1 MSSRAVMRGVMRLA
15 AVPRRTGTAHYYCI
29 AESPGN
35 VDIICWGE
43 IYSRVHLW
51 SCILFYEVTSLS
63 PEGGFLVV
71 IS

>member
-1 MSSRAVMRGVMRLA
+1 MSSRAVMRGVMRRA
-15 AVPRRTGTAHYYCI
+15 AVPRRTATT

-51 SCILFYEVTSLS
+51 SCILFHEVTSLS
-63 PEGGFLVV
+63 PEGGLF
-71 IS
+71 